1 MYKRSLK
8 PLPGQFG
15 VMMRAIAYTSAVALL
30 LGIAAGPAAAQSGTV
45 VISGASVCRD
55 DPSNSWCQGKST
67 PSGRRLSLAV
77 ENQASQ
83 QVNELSRTAP
93 WMRGDVPWCE
103 AFPGSAHCVNRLIAR
118 R

>member
-1 MYKRSLK
+1 
-8 PLPGQFG
+8 
-15 VMMRAIAYTSAVALL
+15 MRAIAYTSAVALL

-55 DPSNSWCQGKST
+55 EPSNPWCQGKSA

-103 AFPGSAHCVNRLIAR
+103 AFPGSAHCANRLIAR